1 MGREEQQGS
10 DEITRKGAAIIRE
23 EIKGERKKLRQRRHD
38 GGGRTRG
45 RGEEERMAGIL
56 EWRMMW
62 RQLPHALFQKGLGRR
77 RILLTHLRVA
87 FLWNSGT

>member
-1 MGREEQQGS
+1 VGREEQQGS

-45 RGEEERMAGIL
+45 EG
-56 EWRMMW
+56 
-62 RQLPHALFQKGLGRR
+62 
-77 RILLTHLRVA
+77 
-87 FLWNSGT
+87 

>member
-38 GGGRTRG
+38 GGGGTRG
-45 RGEEERMAGIL
+45 EG
-56 EWRMMW
+56 
-62 RQLPHALFQKGLGRR
+62 
-77 RILLTHLRVA
+77 
-87 FLWNSGT
+87 

>member
-10 DEITRKGAAIIRE
+10 DEMTRKGAAIIRE

-45 RGEEERMAGIL
+45 EG
-56 EWRMMW
+56 
-62 RQLPHALFQKGLGRR
+62 
-77 RILLTHLRVA
+77 
-87 FLWNSGT
+87 

>member
-38 GGGRTRG
+38 GGGGTRG
-45 RGEEERMAGIL
+45 EGLKKKGWL
-56 EWRMMW
+56 EY
-62 RQLPHALFQKGLGRR
+62 
-77 RILLTHLRVA
+77 
-87 FLWNSGT
+87 WNGG